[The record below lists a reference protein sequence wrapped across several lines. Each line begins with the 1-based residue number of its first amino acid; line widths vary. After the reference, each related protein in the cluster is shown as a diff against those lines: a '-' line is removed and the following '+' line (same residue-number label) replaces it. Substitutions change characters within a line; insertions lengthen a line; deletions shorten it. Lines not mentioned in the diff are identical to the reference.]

1 MRVKIFWIGFS
12 LIILTAFI
20 ALLLNPATVQ
30 VAVAVLL
37 TFLLAGIGGFLIFL
51 LTTFYEYL
59 KEKDRKDRY

>member
-12 LIILTAFI
+12 LIILTTFI